1 MTPTE
6 FLTPLCFLQLLEKI
20 NFCLVPRSDT
30 RPVQLETA
38 ENVGETAVSSLTGKE
53 IRVHRKRKNDCWKKL
68 EKAKWGQKSPNVDA
82 ASARWG
88 VTLSAP
94 PLLL

>member
-1 MTPTE
+1 M
-6 FLTPLCFLQLLEKI
+6 
-20 NFCLVPRSDT
+20 PRSDT